1 MTTTTTA
8 AASYDPATQKYTF
21 ATGTHTIAYSIVK
34 SGDTC
39 DYLVRTRRTTFPT
52 SPTRCSGTA
61 TYFVGGSHYCT
72 RHAKRDYPDVVAALR
87 AAGGAT

>member
-1 MTTTTTA
+1 MTTTGTTTTH
-8 AASYDPATQKYTF
+8 YDPVTTRYTF
-21 ATGTHTIAYSIVK
+21 ASGIHTIAYSIVK

-39 DYLVRTRRTTFPT
+39 DYAVRTRRTTFPT
-52 SPTRCSGTA
+52 PPTRCGGTA

-72 RHAKRDYPDVVAALR
+72 RHAKQNYPDVVAAIR